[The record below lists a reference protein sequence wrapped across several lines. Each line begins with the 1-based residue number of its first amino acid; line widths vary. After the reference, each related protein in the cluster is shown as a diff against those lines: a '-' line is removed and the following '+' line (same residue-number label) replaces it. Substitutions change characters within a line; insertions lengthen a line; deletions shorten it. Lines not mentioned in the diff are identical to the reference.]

1 LESVYRGNSI
11 EGSNPSLS
19 ATFSSFSFYELR
31 GRFALVGQY
40 RAAWRNQTGFP
51 VEILLDESEREDLST
66 EKSSVVFLRE
76 PNSSEKEIWA
86 IRTDGSG
93 LRPLF
98 RGPVRW
104 KNGTYPSSTLRSPQ
118 WSAEGKAV
126 YFVTDFSST
135 TGALWRLDLTSGKT
149 AVIIPD
155 AVMYGVIQTGRYR
168 GFLVANQRSLSRPEP
183 DGSRYPVYPFFLYT
197 PLGEKVRLVGEENG
211 DDDLEPLLEDW
222 EHR

>member
-1 LESVYRGNSI
+1 VDGRDVNIIYTDA
-11 EGSNPSLS
+11 EGAPKALTSSGVNTEPSLS
-19 ATFSSFSFYELR
+19 A
-31 GRFALVGQY
+31 
-40 RAAWRNQTGFP
+40 
-51 VEILLDESEREDLST
+51 D
-66 EKSSVVFLRE
+66 KSSVVFLRE